1 MKKTVG
7 NVTNCRTPY
16 PLYNPRM
23 ASIQLLPDLLINQIA
38 AGEVIERPASA
49 LKELLENSLD
59 AGADEISVQLEGG
72 GVKLLR
78 VRDNGSGIL
87 HDQLSLALMRH
98 ATSKI
103 ASLEDLQRVASMGFR
118 GEALAS
124 MAAVAQVTLTSRT
137 VEAPHA
143 WKVDAADGKQGAV
156 VPASHAH
163 GTSIEMRELYFNT
176 PARRKFLKSE
186 NTEYA
191 WCEETFKRIALSRPD
206 VAFSLQNNG
215 RMVWQLA
222 ASSSVAAKSVPPPC
236 PPPMGEGSNGD
247 TLEANAPQN
256 ESHQSNPL
264 SSPTPSLPQKE
275 RGNSR
280 AGVGERSLS
289 EHALSSRITAILGAE
304 FGQHAV
310 TVERQI
316 GALHLYGIAALP
328 AYSRSTRDEQYFFIN
343 GRFVRD
349 KVLMHA
355 VRQAYQDI
363 LHHQRHPAF
372 VLFLDMPPEQ
382 VDVNVH
388 PAKSEV
394 RFRESQGIHQF
405 VFHALQDALSVT
417 MKAATPD
424 PSDSSF
430 SRKRESIESSNE
442 LDSRLRGNDGTFSFE
457 QQRIRFGAAEQQ
469 ATYRAWESQTGKGEE
484 LREKGNSSPAFD
496 SPLPSSPF
504 PLPNVEHPLGFA
516 LGQLSGIYILAQN
529 QQGLIVV
536 DMHAAHERIV
546 YERLKTAFDAQ
557 QMPTQPL
564 LIPVSFA
571 ADTLDVATVEDEQ
584 DALLRLGFDIAPLS
598 PTTLAV
604 RSMPAMLKQSKAEA
618 AAKEVLH
625 ELRDFGASRAL
636 TERRNEL
643 LATLACHSAVRA
655 NQQLSLP
662 EMNAILRE
670 MEQTERADQCNHG
683 RPTWFQVTIDEL
695 DAMFMRG
702 K

>member
-1 MKKTVG
+1 MDAYLSSG
-7 NVTNCRTPY
+7 CGPFR
-16 PLYNPRM
+16 YNPRM
-23 ASIQLLPDLLINQIA
+23 PSIHLLPDLLINQIA

-59 AGADEISVQLEGG
+59 AGATEISVQLEGG
-72 GVKLLR
+72 GIKSLR
-78 VRDNGSGIL
+78 VRDNGCGI
-87 HDQLSLALMRH
+87 DKEQLPLALMRH

-103 ASLEDLQRVASMGFR
+103 ASLDDLQRVASMGFR

-137 VEAPHA
+137 AEATHAWQVEAIDGA
-143 WKVDAADGKQGAV
+143 LSEAA
-156 VPASHAH
+156 PSAH
-163 GTSIEMRELYFNT
+163 GPGTSFEMRELYFNT

-186 NTEYA
+186 NTEFA

-206 VAFSLQNNG
+206 VAFTLQHNG
-215 RMVWQLA
+215 KAKWQLA
-222 ASSSVAAKSVPPPC
+222 AQ
-236 PPPMGEGSNGD
+236 D
-247 TLEANAPQN
+247 
-256 ESHQSNPL
+256 L
-264 SSPTPSLPQKE
+264 SQ
-275 RGNSR
+275 
-280 AGVGERSLS
+280 
-289 EHALSSRITAILGAE
+289 RIKAILGSE
-304 FGQHAV
+304 FGQYAV
-310 TVERQI
+310 KVEREI
-316 GALHLYGIAALP
+316 GPLHLYGIAALP

-349 KVLMHA
+349 KVLTHA

-405 VFHALQDALSVT
+405 VFHALHDALSAT
-417 MKAATPD
+417 MLETTAMPEASSQENMTASPSFTP
-424 PSDSSF
+424 
-430 SRKRESIESSNE
+430 
-442 LDSRLRGNDGTFSFE
+442 TQ
-457 QQRIRFGAAEQQ
+457 QQRIPFGAAERQ
-469 ATYRAWESQTGKGEE
+469 ATYRVWEAQSQALEAKFEGSTSDSSSE
-484 LREKGNSSPAFD
+484 RAPIQNSPQ
-496 SPLPSSPF
+496 
-504 PLPNVEHPLGFA
+504 EHPLGYA

-529 QQGLIVV
+529 PQGLIVV

-557 QMPTQPL
+557 EMPTQQL
-564 LIPVSFA
+564 MIPVTFGA
-571 ADTLDVATVEDEQ
+571 EALEIATVEEEQ
-584 DALLRLGFDIAPLS
+584 EALHKLGFDLTPIS
-598 PTTLAV
+598 THTLAV
-604 RSMPAMLKQSKAEA
+604 RAMPAMLKQSHAEA
-618 AAKEVLH
+618 AAREVLH

-655 NQQLSLP
+655 NQQLSIP

-683 RPTWFQVTIDEL
+683 RPTWFQVTLAEL

-702 K
+702 Q

>member
-1 MKKTVG
+1 MS
-7 NVTNCRTPY
+7 
-16 PLYNPRM
+16 
-23 ASIQLLPDLLINQIA
+23 SIHLLPDLLINQIA

-59 AGADEISVQLEGG
+59 ADATEIAVQLENGG
-72 GVKLLR
+72 IKLLR
-78 VRDNGSGIL
+78 VRDNGSGIAKE
-87 HDQLSLALMRH
+87 QLPLALMRH

-103 ASLEDLQRVASMGFR
+103 ASLEDLQKVASMGFR

-124 MAAVAQVTLTSRT
+124 MAAVAQVTLTSRNA
-137 VEAPHA
+137 EAEHA
-143 WKVDAADGKQGAV
+143 WKIEAADGTQGTAA
-156 VPASHAH
+156 PAAHAH
-163 GTSIEMRELYFNT
+163 GTTIEMRELYFNT

-186 NTEYA
+186 STEFA

-206 VAFSLQNNG
+206 VAFSLQHNG
-215 RMVWQLA
+215 KMVWQLPRHDLA
-222 ASSSVAAKSVPPPC
+222 
-236 PPPMGEGSNGD
+236 
-247 TLEANAPQN
+247 Q
-256 ESHQSNPL
+256 
-264 SSPTPSLPQKE
+264 
-275 RGNSR
+275 
-280 AGVGERSLS
+280 
-289 EHALSSRITAILGAE
+289 RITAILGPE

-310 TVERQI
+310 NVERQI
-316 GALHLYGIAALP
+316 GPLHLYGIAALP

-372 VLFLDMPPEQ
+372 VLFLAMPPEQ

-405 VFHALQDALSVT
+405 VFHALQDALSAT
-417 MKAATPD
+417 MSNESP
-424 PSDSSF
+424 DSSL
-430 SRKRESIESSNE
+430 RRRPESSSSINA
-442 LDSRLRGNDGTFSFE
+442 LDSGLRRNDGSTGFGQQHIPFTAAQPQAAYKLWEEAAVARE
-457 QQRIRFGAAEQQ
+457 QGADNVGWVERSDTHQ
-469 ATYRAWESQTGKGEE
+469 
-484 LREKGNSSPAFD
+484 
-496 SPLPSSPF
+496 PSSQANDGYRSAQPI
-504 PLPNVEHPLGFA
+504 LQQSEHPLGFA

-564 LIPVSFA
+564 LIPVTFA
-571 ADTLDVATVEDEQ
+571 AEALDIATVEEEQ
-584 DALLRLGFDIAPLS
+584 EALKQLGFDIAPLS
-598 PTTLAV
+598 THTLAV
-604 RSMPAMLKQSKAEA
+604 RAMPAMLKQSHAETA
-618 AAKEVLH
+618 AREVLH

-655 NQQLSLP
+655 NQQLSIP

-683 RPTWFQVTIDEL
+683 RPTWFQVTLAEL

>member
-1 MKKTVG
+1 MST
-7 NVTNCRTPY
+7 
-16 PLYNPRM
+16 
-23 ASIQLLPDLLINQIA
+23 IQLLPDLLINQIA

-59 AGADEISVQLEGG
+59 AGATEIAVQLEGG
-72 GVKLLR
+72 GIKLLR
-78 VRDNGSGIL
+78 VRDNGGGIAPE
-87 HDQLSLALMRH
+87 QLPLALMRH

-103 ASLEDLQRVASMGFR
+103 ASLDDLQRVSSMGFR

-124 MAAVAQVTLTSRT
+124 VASVAQVTVTSRH
-137 VEAPHA
+137 ADAAHA
-143 WKVDAADGKQGAV
+143 WKIEAVDGTQSAAA
-156 VPASHAH
+156 PAAHAQ

-186 NTEYA
+186 NTEFA
-191 WCEETFKRIALSRPD
+191 WCDETFKRIALSRPD
-206 VAFSLQNNG
+206 VAFSLQHNG
-215 RMVWQLA
+215 KMAWQLPA
-222 ASSSVAAKSVPPPC
+222 ATHSPRPLA
-236 PPPMGEGSNGD
+236 G
-247 TLEANAPQN
+247 APKVD
-256 ESHQSNPL
+256 NPL
-264 SSPTPSLPQKE
+264 SGKPDVELSQGL
-275 RGNSR
+275 
-280 AGVGERSLS
+280 GERV
-289 EHALSSRITAILGAE
+289 TAILGPE
-304 FGQHAV
+304 FSQHAV
-310 TVERQI
+310 NVERQI
-316 GALHLYGIAALP
+316 GALHMYGIAALP
-328 AYSRSTRDEQYFFIN
+328 AYSRSSRDEQYFFVN

-405 VFHALQDALSVT
+405 VFHTLQQALST
-417 MKAATPD
+417 PMAEAAAIPVGAA
-424 PSDSSF
+424 SAA
-430 SRKRESIESSNE
+430 NA
-442 LDSRLRGNDGTFSFE
+442 LRQQAGSYNAAPPAQ
-457 QQRIRFGAAEQQ
+457 QQRIPFGAAQQQ
-469 ATYRAWESQTGKGEE
+469 ATYRLWEAQTQNANPSQPPLVRGGANFPPDKGG
-484 LREKGNSSPAFD
+484 LRGVNS
-496 SPLPSSPF
+496 PSFASQE
-504 PLPNVEHPLGFA
+504 EHPLGYA

-529 QQGLIVV
+529 ENGLVVV

-546 YERLKTAFDAQ
+546 YEKLKTAMDEQ
-557 QMPTQPL
+557 QIPKQPL
-564 LIPVSFA
+564 LIPVTFH
-571 ADTLDVATVEDEQ
+571 ADTLDVATVEEEQ
-584 DALLRLGFDIAPLS
+584 EALAMLGFDLAPIS

-604 RSMPAMLKQSKAEA
+604 RAMPAMLKQAHAEA
-618 AAKEVLH
+618 AAREVLH
-625 ELRDFGASRAL
+625 ELREFGASRAL

-683 RPTWFQVTIDEL
+683 RPTWFPISLTEL

>member
-1 MKKTVG
+1 MS
-7 NVTNCRTPY
+7 
-16 PLYNPRM
+16 
-23 ASIQLLPDLLINQIA
+23 SIQRLPELLINQIA

-59 AGADEISVQLEGG
+59 AGATEIAVQLENGG
-72 GVKLLR
+72 IKLLR
-78 VRDNGSGIL
+78 VRDNGGGIVPE
-87 HDQLSLALMRH
+87 QLPLALMRH

-103 ASLEDLQRVASMGFR
+103 ASLDDLQRVASMGFR

-124 MAAVAQVTLTSRT
+124 IASVAQVSLTSRHT
-137 VEAPHA
+137 EAAHG
-143 WKVDAADGKQGAV
+143 WKIEAADGTQSEAM
-156 VPASHAH
+156 PAAHAH

-186 NTEYA
+186 STEYA

-206 VAFSLQNNG
+206 VAFSLQHNG
-215 RMVWQLA
+215 KMVWQLA
-222 ASSSVAAKSVPPPC
+222 AMKSAPTPTE
-236 PPPMGEGSNGD
+236 GEGFD
-247 TLEANAPQN
+247 CLP
-256 ESHQSNPL
+256 
-264 SSPTPSLPQKE
+264 SPPG
-275 RGNSR
+275 RGIEGEGKR
-280 AGVGERSLS
+280 ALQQ
-289 EHALSSRITAILGAE
+289 RITAILGAE

-310 TVERQI
+310 SVERQI
-316 GALHLYGIAALP
+316 GNLRLYGIAALP
-328 AYSRSTRDEQYFFIN
+328 AYSRSTRDEQYFFVN

-372 VLFLDMPPEQ
+372 VLFFELPPEQ

-405 VFHALQDALSVT
+405 VFHALQDALSAT
-417 MKAATPD
+417 MKETSPAAPSPLAGEGWGEGGILQQAPSYNNTP
-424 PSDSSF
+424 
-430 SRKRESIESSNE
+430 
-442 LDSRLRGNDGTFSFE
+442 TQ
-457 QQRIRFGAAEQQ
+457 QQRIPFGAAQQQ
-469 ATYRAWESQTGKGEE
+469 ATYRLWETQTGKSEE
-484 LREKGNSSPAFD
+484 GRAKGHSDSAFD
-496 SPLPSSPF
+496 VPLPPSPLSLPSQ
-504 PLPNVEHPLGFA
+504 EHPLGYA

-529 QQGLIVV
+529 PHGLIVV

-564 LIPVSFA
+564 LVPVTFT
-571 ADTLDVATVEDEQ
+571 ADTLDVATVEEHQ
-584 DALLRLGFDIAPLS
+584 EALQRLGFDIAPIS
-598 PTTLAV
+598 THTLAV
-604 RSMPAMLKQSKAEA
+604 RAMPALLKQSKAEA
-618 AAKEVLH
+618 AAREVLH

-683 RPTWFQVTIDEL
+683 RPTWFQVTLAEL

>member
-1 MKKTVG
+1 MGAGMRHDVARR
-7 NVTNCRTPY
+7 NVAPPVRQLVACPIR
-16 PLYNPRM
+16 YNPPM
-23 ASIQLLPDLLINQIA
+23 SSIQLLPDLLINQIA

-59 AGADEISVQLEGG
+59 AGASEIAVQLEGG
-72 GVKLLR
+72 GIKRLL
-78 VRDNGSGIL
+78 VRDNGCGIAKE
-87 HDQLSLALMRH
+87 QLPLALMRH

-103 ASLEDLQRVASMGFR
+103 ASLDDLQRVASMGFR

-124 MAAVAQVTLTSRT
+124 MAAVAQVTLTSRP
-137 VEAPHA
+137 ADAAHA
-143 WKVDAADGKQGAV
+143 WQIGAIDGALSDAA
-156 VPASHAH
+156 PSSHAP
-163 GTSIEMRELYFNT
+163 GTSFEMRELYFNT

-186 NTEYA
+186 NTEFA

-206 VAFSLQNNG
+206 VAFSLHNNG
-215 RMVWQLA
+215 KLKWQLA
-222 ASSSVAAKSVPPPC
+222 
-236 PPPMGEGSNGD
+236 GHD
-247 TLEANAPQN
+247 
-256 ESHQSNPL
+256 
-264 SSPTPSLPQKE
+264 LPQ
-275 RGNSR
+275 
-280 AGVGERSLS
+280 
-289 EHALSSRITAILGAE
+289 RIKAILGSE
-304 FGQHAV
+304 FGQYAV
-310 TVERQI
+310 KVEREI
-316 GALHLYGIAALP
+316 GPLHLYGIAALP
-328 AYSRSTRDEQYFFIN
+328 AYSRSTRDEQYFFVN

-405 VFHALQDALSVT
+405 VFHGLQDALSAT
-417 MKAATPD
+417 MSGKAETPAATP
-424 PSDSSF
+424 
-430 SRKRESIESSNE
+430 REEAAMFAPIQ
-442 LDSRLRGNDGTFSFE
+442 
-457 QQRIRFGAAEQQ
+457 QQRIPFGAAEKQ
-469 ATYRAWESQTGKGEE
+469 ATYRVWESQSQALGPVVENRASDSHE
-484 LREKGNSSPAFD
+484 PLSAAQSSI
-496 SPLPSSPF
+496 
-504 PLPNVEHPLGFA
+504 EHPLGYA

-564 LIPVSFA
+564 LIPVTFA
-571 ADTLDVATVEDEQ
+571 AEALDVATAEEEQ
-584 DALLRLGFDIAPLS
+584 EALQKLGFDITPIS
-598 PTTLAV
+598 TSTLAV
-604 RSMPAMLKQSKAEA
+604 RAMPAMLKQSHAETA
-618 AAKEVLH
+618 AREVLH

-683 RPTWFQVTIDEL
+683 RPTWFQITLAEL

-702 K
+702 Q

>member
-1 MKKTVG
+1 
-7 NVTNCRTPY
+7 
-16 PLYNPRM
+16 M
-23 ASIQLLPDLLINQIA
+23 ANIQLLPDLLINQIA

-59 AGADEISVQLEGG
+59 AGASEISVQLEGG
-72 GVKLLR
+72 GIKLLR
-78 VRDNGSGIL
+78 VRDNGSGIAQE
-87 HDQLSLALMRH
+87 QLPLALMRH

-103 ASLEDLQRVASMGFR
+103 TSLEDLQRVSSMGFR

-124 MAAVAQVTLTSRT
+124 MAAVAQVTLTSRH
-137 VEAPHA
+137 ADAQHA
-143 WKVDAADGKQGAV
+143 WKIEAMDGTQSTAA
-156 VPASHAH
+156 PAAH
-163 GTSIEMRELYFNT
+163 TQGTSIEMRELYFNT

-186 NTEYA
+186 STEFA

-206 VAFSLQNNG
+206 VAFSLQHNG
-215 RMVWQLA
+215 RTVWQL
-222 ASSSVAAKSVPPPC
+222 
-236 PPPMGEGSNGD
+236 
-247 TLEANAPQN
+247 TRQN
-256 ESHQSNPL
+256 LAQ
-264 SSPTPSLPQKE
+264 
-275 RGNSR
+275 
-280 AGVGERSLS
+280 
-289 EHALSSRITAILGAE
+289 RITAMLGEE

-310 TVERQI
+310 AVERRI
-316 GALHLYGIAALP
+316 ADLHLYGIAALP
-328 AYSRSTRDEQYFFIN
+328 AYSRSSRDEQYFFVN

-355 VRQAYQDI
+355 VKQAYQDI

-405 VFHALQDALSVT
+405 IFHALQDALSAPIGEASSPQPSVQQ
-417 MKAATPD
+417 ADNARTPF
-424 PSDSSF
+424 P
-430 SRKRESIESSNE
+430 
-442 LDSRLRGNDGTFSFE
+442 LQ
-457 QQRIRFGAAEQQ
+457 QQRIPFGAAQQQ
-469 ATYRAWESQTGKGEE
+469 ATYRLWEAQTGKGEGG
-484 LREKGNSSPAFD
+484 REMSAVT
-496 SPLPSSPF
+496 LPSSPVSI
-504 PLPNVEHPLGFA
+504 PGSEHPLGYA
-516 LGQLSGIYILAQN
+516 LAQISGIYILAQN
-529 QQGLIVV
+529 ENGLVVV

-546 YERLKTAFDAQ
+546 YEKLKTALDAQ
-557 QMPTQPL
+557 QLPTQPL
-564 LIPVSFA
+564 LIPVTFHA
-571 ADTLDVATVEDEQ
+571 EALDVATAEEEQ
-584 DALLRLGFDIAPLS
+584 VALAALGFDLAPLS

-604 RSMPAMLKQSKAEA
+604 RAMPAMLKQAHAEA
-618 AAKEVLH
+618 AAREVLH
-625 ELRDFGASRAL
+625 ELREFGSSRAL

-655 NQQLSLP
+655 NQQLTIP

-683 RPTWFQVTIDEL
+683 RPTWFQISLSEL

>member
-1 MKKTVG
+1 MDQEIPILQERPHESFTPSAII
-7 NVTNCRTPY
+7 RT
-16 PLYNPRM
+16 M
-23 ASIQLLPDLLINQIA
+23 SSIQLLPDLLINQIA

-59 AGADEISVQLEGG
+59 AGATDIAVQLEGG
-72 GVKLLR
+72 GIKLLR
-78 VRDNGSGIL
+78 VRDNGSGIAPE
-87 HDQLSLALMRH
+87 QLPLALMRH

-103 ASLEDLQRVASMGFR
+103 ASLDDLQRVASMGFR

-124 MAAVAQVTLTSRT
+124 MAAVAQVTLTSRH
-137 VEAPHA
+137 ADAAHA
-143 WKVDAADGKQGAV
+143 WKIEAADGTQSAAA
-156 VPASHAH
+156 PAAHAH
-163 GTSIEMRELYFNT
+163 GTSVEIRELYFNT

-186 NTEYA
+186 STEYA

-206 VAFSLQNNG
+206 VAFSLQHNG
-215 RMVWQLA
+215 RMAWQLPA
-222 ASSSVAAKSVPPPC
+222 
-236 PPPMGEGSNGD
+236 
-247 TLEANAPQN
+247 QN
-256 ESHQSNPL
+256 MQ
-264 SSPTPSLPQKE
+264 Q
-275 RGNSR
+275 
-280 AGVGERSLS
+280 
-289 EHALSSRITAILGAE
+289 RITAMLGAE

-310 TVERQI
+310 NVERQI
-316 GALHLYGIAALP
+316 GALHLCGIAALP
-328 AYSRSTRDEQYFFIN
+328 AYSRSTRDEQYFFVN

-372 VLFLDMPPEQ
+372 VLFIEVPPEQ

-405 VFHALQDALSVT
+405 VFHALQNALSAT
-417 MKAATPD
+417 M
-424 PSDSSF
+424 
-430 SRKRESIESSNE
+430 RESAPAPAIAAPEIKP
-442 LDSRLRGNDGTFSFE
+442 GNSFVPMQ
-457 QQRIRFGAAEQQ
+457 QQRIPFGAAQPQ
-469 ATYRAWESQTGKGEE
+469 AAYKLWEFQTGKGDEG
-484 LREKGNSSPAFD
+484 RGKGEAAPAFD
-496 SPLPSSPF
+496 VSLYPLPF
-504 PLPNVEHPLGFA
+504 PLPAQEHPLGFA

-546 YERLKTAFDAQ
+546 YEKLKVAFDRQ

-564 LIPVSFA
+564 LIPVTFS
-571 ADTLDVATVEDEQ
+571 ADTLDVATAEEEQ
-584 DALLRLGFDIAPLS
+584 QALHQLGFELAPIS
-598 PTTLAV
+598 TNTLAV
-604 RSMPAMLKQSKAEA
+604 RAMPAMLKQARAEA
-618 AAKEVLH
+618 AAREVLH
-625 ELRDFGASRAL
+625 ELREFGASRAL

-683 RPTWFQVTIDEL
+683 RPTWFQISVAEL